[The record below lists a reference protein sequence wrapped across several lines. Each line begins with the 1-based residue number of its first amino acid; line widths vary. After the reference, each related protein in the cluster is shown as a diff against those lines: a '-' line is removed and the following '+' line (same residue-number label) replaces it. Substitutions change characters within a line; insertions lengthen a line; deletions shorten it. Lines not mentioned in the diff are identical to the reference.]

1 MLGLGWSPLFLSTDS
16 REQKRFILQSCF
28 ALFWTCVFVIDGE
41 IRALRAP
48 SGQTWKGGAG
58 GEPIEKKFPY
68 VFSENGLVAFH
79 VSMTHNYDVILIST
93 TQDGNWI

>member
-1 MLGLGWSPLFLSTDS
+1 M
-16 REQKRFILQSCF
+16 
-28 ALFWTCVFVIDGE
+28 FVIDGE

-79 VSMTHNYDVILIST
+79 VSMTHIYDDVIIPCTTQVST
-93 TQDGNWI
+93 TLDENWI